1 MLQAAGAHDA
11 MARAHVDKLRA
22 AMFKAHTLQRVSLA
36 QLDIAARQR
45 DLDALER
52 ERLAARVEALR
63 REREPELAAMIILVC
78 FALTALF
85 FDANMP
91 GQ

>member
-22 AMFKAHTLQRVSLA
+22 AMLKAQTLQRVSVA
-36 QLDIAARQR
+36 QLDIGSRQR

-63 REREPELAAMIILVC
+63 REREPELASMIIFVRALC
-78 FALTALF
+78 FF
-85 FDANMP
+85 FFFVGD
-91 GQ
+91 